1 MIDVYKCSVLLAGV
15 LIVTGCSKAP
25 TQLDKL
31 KQKFAEMEAAALAE
45 EYSGI
50 VNSDGKTPG
59 LFPVAATGVDTLPI
73 IEAAQKLLASLT
85 KQQLERTTFPINDS
99 EWRKW
104 SNVDNGI
111 YDRQGVSLKEMDQQQ
126 RNALF
131 ALMRSS
137 LSVKGMTLS
146 RNIMKTDQTLKELN
160 DDPDSYDEQLYFL
173 TIMGT
178 PSSTEPWGWQ
188 FDGHH
193 LIINFFVLGD
203 QVVMTPIFMGGE
215 PIQTTSGK
223 YKGNVIL
230 QEEQNAGLALAQSLD
245 IEQRVLALSSPK
257 KGGTDMVASAN
268 MDNLVLDYTGIPASE
283 LSATQRRNLRELIAL
298 YIANM
303 REPYAKIKM
312 TDVEKHLDQTYFTWI
327 GDMSD
332 DGVFYYRI
340 HGPTVLIEFDHQAP
354 VGVPGSRNREQ
365 ATRNHIHTIVRTP
378 NGNDYGKDYLRQH
391 LATHAH

>member
-1 MIDVYKCSVLLAGV
+1 MKNELNWAQFVVCLFVL
-15 LIVTGCSKAP
+15 TGCSEAL
-25 TQLDKL
+25 TEQEKL
-31 KQKFAEMEAAALAE
+31 KNMFAEMEETALSQ

-50 VNSDGKTPG
+50 VTSDSETSN
-59 LFPVAATGVDTLPI
+59 LFPITATGVATQPI
-73 IEAAQKLLASLT
+73 TNAAKEFLASLT
-85 KQQLERTTFPINDS
+85 EPQLERTRFPLDDS

-111 YDRQGVSLKEMDQQQ
+111 YERQGVSLKEMNAEQ
-126 RNALF
+126 REAAF
-131 ALMRSS
+131 SLMRSA
-137 LSVKGMTLS
+137 LSAKGMKLS
-146 RNIMKTDQTLKELN
+146 QDIMKTDQTLKELN

-173 TIMGT
+173 TFMGK
-178 PSSTEPWGWQ
+178 PSMTEPWGWQ

-215 PIQTTSGK
+215 PIHTTSGK

-230 QEEQNAGLALAQSLD
+230 QDEQNAGLS
-245 IEQRVLALSSPK
+245 LALSL
-257 KGGTDMVASAN
+257 TDEQRGLALTSSTKDKTNMVASAN
-268 MDNLVLDYTGIPASE
+268 MDNLILDYAGLPASKMTE
-283 LSATQRRNLRELIAL
+283 AQRDDLLGLISI
-298 YIANM
+298 YIENM
-303 REPYAKIKM
+303 REPYAQVKM
-312 TDVEKHLDQTYFTWI
+312 TDVEKYLDETYFAWI

-354 VGVPGSRNREQ
+354 IGVRGSSNPDQ

-391 LATHAH
+391 LEQHPH